1 MKRLAIAVVTG
12 LAALSFAAAAN
23 ACGYGKV
30 AGEVS
35 KPVTTAMDSHPVT
48 PKPADTKSGS

>member
-1 MKRLAIAVVTG
+1 MKRLVIATITG
-12 LAALSFAAAAN
+12 LAALSFAASAN

-35 KPVTTAMDSHPVT
+35 KPVTTAMDAHPVT
-48 PKPADTKSGS
+48 PKPADAKSGS

>member
-1 MKRLAIAVVTG
+1 MKRLVIATVAG
-12 LAALSFAAAAN
+12 LAALSFAASAS
-23 ACGYGKV
+23 ACGYGKT

-48 PKPADTKSGS
+48 PKPADSKSGS